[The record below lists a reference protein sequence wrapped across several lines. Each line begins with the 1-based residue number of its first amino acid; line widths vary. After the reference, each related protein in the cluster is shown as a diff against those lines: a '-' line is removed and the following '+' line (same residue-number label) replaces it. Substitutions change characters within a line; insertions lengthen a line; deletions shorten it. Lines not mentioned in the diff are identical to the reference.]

1 LAHPKLS
8 FGQLMALVAA
18 ADNGGIRAASR
29 KLGISQAA
37 ITRSLRELEQLV
49 GLPLIQRGS
58 RGVSLTPHG
67 DVVYRRASIMARQM
81 ARLSDEVAAIRGA
94 EMATVAFNV
103 PVSLAMTILPSVIEK
118 LKTLI
123 SGTRFSIGEGDI
135 NSALPLLR
143 NGELDFIVTLMNG
156 NDISSEFVVMPLIR
170 CDSRIVARKG
180 HPLSHARSIS
190 ELLDSEWI
198 LTPDDGLTRGQKH
211 YLFRDL
217 DLPMPKSTIWSRTTA
232 VALPML
238 FAGDAFATM
247 SVPMLELATVRDL
260 VDVVNVGEQLPV
272 FTYGLI
278 SRSDVPQSTVAIHLA
293 RLLRLHA
300 PKWNFSRA

>member
-1 LAHPKLS
+1 MAHPKLS
-8 FGQLMALVAA
+8 FSQLMALVAA

-29 KLGISQAA
+29 RLGVSQAA
-37 ITRSLRELEQLV
+37 MTRSLRELEQLV

-58 RGVSLTPHG
+58 RGVTLTPHG
-67 DVVYRRASIMARQM
+67 DVVYKRASIMARQM
-81 ARLSDEVAAIRGA
+81 ARLSDEIGAIRGTEA
-94 EMATVAFNV
+94 ATVAFNV

-118 LKTLI
+118 LKNVI

-156 NDISSEFVVMPLIR
+156 NDISGEFIAEPIIR
-170 CDSRIVARKG
+170 CNSRIVARKG
-180 HPLSHARSIS
+180 HPLSKARSIS

-198 LTPDDGLTRGQKH
+198 LTPDDGLTRGERH

-217 DLPMPKSTIWSRTTA
+217 DLPMPKSTILSRTTA

-247 SVPMLELATVRDL
+247 SVPMLELASIRDL
-260 VDVVNVGEQLPV
+260 VDVVDVSEQLPV

-278 SRSDVPQSTVAIHLA
+278 SRSDVPQSAVATHLA
-293 RLLRLHA
+293 RLLRLNA
-300 PKWNFSRA
+300 SKWSFSRA

>member
-8 FGQLMALVAA
+8 FAQLMALVAA

-29 KLGISQAA
+29 RLGISQAA
-37 ITRSLRELEQLV
+37 MTRSLRELEQLV
-49 GLPLIQRGS
+49 GLPLIQRS
-58 RGVSLTPHG
+58 ARGVTLTPHG

-81 ARLSDEVAAIRGA
+81 ARLTDEVAAIRGA

-103 PVSLAMTILPSVIEK
+103 PVSLAMTILPSVIEE
-118 LKTLI
+118 LKTVV
-123 SGTRFSIGEGDI
+123 SDTRFSIGEGDI

-143 NGELDFIVTLMNG
+143 NGELDFIITLMNG
-156 NDISSEFVVMPLIR
+156 NDISSEFIAEPIIR
-170 CDSRIVARKG
+170 CDSRIVARRG
-180 HPLSHARSIS
+180 HPLSHAGSMT

-198 LTPDDGLTRGQKH
+198 LTPDDGLTRGQRH

-217 DLPMPKSTIWSRTTA
+217 DLPMPKSTILSRTTA
-232 VALPML
+232 VALPIL
-238 FAGDAFATM
+238 FAGDALGTM
-247 SVPMLELATVRDL
+247 AVPLLELAAVRDL
-260 VDVVNVGEQLPV
+260 VDVIDVREELPV

-278 SRSDVPQSTVAIHLA
+278 SRSDVPQSAVAIQLA
-293 RLLRLHA
+293 RLFRFHA